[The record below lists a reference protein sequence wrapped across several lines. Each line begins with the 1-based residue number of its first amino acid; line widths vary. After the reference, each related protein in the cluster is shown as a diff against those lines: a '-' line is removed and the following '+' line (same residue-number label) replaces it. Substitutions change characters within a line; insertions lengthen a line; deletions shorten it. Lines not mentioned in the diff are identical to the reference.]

1 MSHRCLNLIFF
12 SIKDDEKNRA
22 VIGLLCLLKKRDV
35 EVAKL
40 REEIARLK
48 NHPLKPKLKP
58 SMISKKDKSIRNKK
72 KSHLDNSTQKGKS
85 KKIEIHEIK
94 RSKPDNIPEGSKLV
108 RLRPYKVI
116 FYCK

>member
-1 MSHRCLNLIFF
+1 MLEFDIF
-12 SIKDDEKNRA
+12 SIKDEEKNRA
-22 VIGLLCLLKKRDV
+22 VIGLLGLLKKRESELKERDA

-72 KSHLDNSTQKGKS
+72 KSHLGNSTQKGKS

-94 RSKPDNIPEGSKLV
+94 DNTLSIENQCLHNLLMQRV
-108 RLRPYKVI
+108 LW
-116 FYCK
+116 